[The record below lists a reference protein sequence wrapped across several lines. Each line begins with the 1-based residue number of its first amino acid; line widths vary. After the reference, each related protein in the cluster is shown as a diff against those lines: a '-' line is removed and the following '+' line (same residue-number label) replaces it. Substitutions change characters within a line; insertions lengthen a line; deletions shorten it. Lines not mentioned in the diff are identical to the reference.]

1 MSKRARNLVFGA
13 LGLAVVIVTFAVVLP
28 KIANYGDVWEIV
40 KNLEAKW
47 LLLLAGVVVLNIVTY
62 APPWMLALPGLP
74 FRQALPFTQASTA
87 FTYIAPG
94 GGLVGMAGSFG
105 LLRAWGFES
114 GEVARAV
121 AITGI
126 WNQLS
131 NLLLPVVAV
140 TLLSIEGGQDAL
152 LTTAAVVGA
161 VIFTVVVGALALIL
175 WTDGLAH
182 SVGGLAERVVNRLL
196 RIVRRGPV
204 AGWPDGLVG
213 FRQDTVGLIRR
224 RWLLLTLAAVAGN
237 LAVFL
242 VLLVSLR
249 AVGVSSDEVTWVEAF
264 AGWSLGRALQLIPL
278 TPGGVGPVELGLTG
292 LLVGLGGSNV
302 EVVAAVLVYR
312 AFTVLPTLLLGLAT
326 LGARRWLRPDR
337 DEEGLDD
344 AKGKCPA
351 GEGSEPQGRD
361 VEALRGDFERL
372 RDRGVATTLAP
383 PDEQAGSADT
393 GRAELFEA
401 PERELTVPE
410 PIPVPEPV
418 SELTEREPVTQPATD
433 APVAEAEEPRS
444 GWLGRL
450 LGR

>member
-1 MSKRARNLVFGA
+1 MSKRNLVFGA
-13 LGLAVVIVTFAVVLP
+13 IGLGVVVVTFAIVLP
-28 KIANYGDVWEIV
+28 KIADYGDVWEIV
-40 KNLEAKW
+40 KTLDTKW
-47 LLLLAGVVVLNIVTY
+47 LLLLFAAVLLNIVTF
-62 APPWMLALPGLP
+62 APPWMIALPGLA

-94 GGLVGMAGSFG
+94 GGIVGMAGSFG

-161 VIFTVVVGALALIL
+161 VIFTVAVGALALIL
-175 WTDGLAH
+175 WTDSLAH
-182 SVGGLAERVVNRLL
+182 SVGTLAERFVNRML
-196 RIVRRGPV
+196 RPVRRGPV
-204 AGWPDGLVG
+204 SGWPDGLVR

-224 RWLLLTLAAVAGN
+224 RWWLLTLAAIAGN

-249 AVGVSSDEVTWVEAF
+249 AVGVSSSEITWIEAF

-292 LLVGLGGSNV
+292 LLVGLGGSNA

-326 LGARRWLRPDR
+326 IGAWRWLRPDR
-337 DEEGLDD
+337 GEEGVDE
-344 AKGKCPA
+344 AARNPPA
-351 GEGSEPQGRD
+351 SEGAEPQGRD
-361 VEALRGDFERL
+361 VEGAQG
-372 RDRGVATTLAP
+372 
-383 PDEQAGSADT
+383 
-393 GRAELFEA
+393 
-401 PERELTVPE
+401 
-410 PIPVPEPV
+410 
-418 SELTEREPVTQPATD
+418 
-433 APVAEAEEPRS
+433 
-444 GWLGRL
+444 
-450 LGR
+450 

>member
-1 MSKRARNLVFGA
+1 MSKRNLVFGA
-13 LGLAVVIVTFAVVLP
+13 IGIAVVVVTFAVVLP
-28 KIANYGDVWEIV
+28 KIADYGDVWEVV
-40 KNLEAKW
+40 KTLDAQW
-47 LLLLAGVVVLNIVTY
+47 LALLCAAVVLNIVTF
-62 APPWMLALPGLP
+62 APPWMLALPGLA

-161 VIFTVVVGALALIL
+161 VVFTVAVGALALIL
-175 WTDGLAH
+175 WTDGLAE
-182 SVGGLAERVVNRLL
+182 SVGALAERFVNRLL
-196 RIVRRGPV
+196 RAVRRGPV
-204 AGWPDGLVG
+204 SGWPAGLVR

-224 RWLLLTLAAVAGN
+224 RWLWLTLAAIAGN

-249 AVGVSSDEVTWVEAF
+249 AVGVSSSEVTWIEAF

-292 LLVGLGGSNV
+292 LLVGLGGANA

-326 LGARRWLRPDR
+326 IGAWRWLRPDR
-337 DEEGLDD
+337 AEEGVDE
-344 AKGKCPA
+344 AAGKPPA
-351 GEGSEPQGRD
+351 GEGAEPQGRD
-361 VEALRGDFERL
+361 VEG
-372 RDRGVATTLAP
+372 AP
-383 PDEQAGSADT
+383 
-393 GRAELFEA
+393 R
-401 PERELTVPE
+401 
-410 PIPVPEPV
+410 
-418 SELTEREPVTQPATD
+418 
-433 APVAEAEEPRS
+433 
-444 GWLGRL
+444 
-450 LGR
+450 